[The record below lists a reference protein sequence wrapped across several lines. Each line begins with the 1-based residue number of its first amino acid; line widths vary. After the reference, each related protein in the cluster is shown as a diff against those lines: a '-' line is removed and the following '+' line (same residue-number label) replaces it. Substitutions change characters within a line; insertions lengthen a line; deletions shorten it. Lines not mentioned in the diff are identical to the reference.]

1 MIARPM
7 LATVFI
13 VQGAKNLRDP
23 EPGLPAASAFADKFG
38 PTLQKRAPQLPMD
51 PKTLVR
57 INAGAQVGAGLA
69 LATGRMPRLASLVLL
84 ATLVPTT
91 AEGHPFWTIEDP
103 AQRNAQRIQAMKN
116 VGLGGGLLLA
126 AVDTEGKPGLSW
138 RARRAAKDANRATP
152 TAKREATFATR
163 AAKREAKLA
172 AQVTAGR
179 AKVRAGRTKA
189 GIKSVQHRVT
199 P

>member
-7 LATVFI
+7 LATIFI
-13 VQGAKNLRDP
+13 VQGAKNLRHP
-23 EPGLPAASAFADKFG
+23 EPGLPAASAFADRFG

-69 LATGRMPRLASLVLL
+69 LATGRMPRLSSMVLL

-91 AEGHPFWTIEDP
+91 AEGHPFWTIDDP
-103 AQRNAQRIQAMKN
+103 AQRNAQRVQAMKN

-138 RARRAAKDANRATP
+138 RARRAAKDAKRATK
-152 TAKREATFATR
+152 T
-163 AAKREAKLA
+163 AKREAKLA

-179 AKVRAGRTKA
+179 AKVQAGRTKA
-189 GIKSVQHRVT
+189 GLKSVQHRVT